1 MEKSKRILSVDIFR
15 GITIASMIL
24 VNNPGTWGAIYPPLE
39 HAHWHGLTPTDLI
52 FPFFLFI
59 VGISISLAYSKKRAT
74 GMTVDVF
81 KKISSRSFKLIALG
95 LILAGFTLHFPFFKD
110 ISTLRFPGV
119 LQRIGVVFF
128 ISALLFFYFNWKI
141 LLGIFL
147 TILVGY
153 WGMMKFIPID
163 GAMPLLT
170 KGSNL
175 ASVIDLKI
183 LTVDHMWKTLYDPE
197 GLFSTLPSIATTIFG
212 MFIGKIILLKDKS
225 HQHKLKL
232 FISIGLFALISG
244 YIWNLNFPLNKALWT
259 SSYVLVTGGWA
270 SLVFALIYFI
280 SDIKGHA
287 SWGKPA
293 IVFGSNAITVFF
305 MSGVI
310 ARLFGMIKLSNG
322 VSIHGNLYHFLASI
336 VTIPELSSL
345 IYALFVILFYYFVA
359 LTMYKKGI
367 FLKV

>member
-24 VNNPGTWGAIYPPLE
+24 VNNPGTWGAIYPPFK

-59 VGISISLAYSKKRAT
+59 VGISISLAYSKKRVT
-74 GMTVDVF
+74 GMTTDVF

-110 ISTLRFPGV
+110 ISTLRLPGV

-128 ISALLFFYFNWKI
+128 FSALLFFYFNWKV
-141 LLGIFL
+141 LLGIFI
-147 TILVGY
+147 TILVSY

-170 KGSNL
+170 KGSNF

-212 MFIGKIILLKDKS
+212 MFIGKIILLKDQT

-232 FISIGLFALISG
+232 FIYIGLFALISG
-244 YIWNLNFPLNKALWT
+244 YIWSLNFPLNKALWS
-259 SSYVLVTGGWA
+259 SSYVLATGGWA
-270 SLVFALIYFI
+270 TLVFALIYFI

-322 VSIHGNLYHFLASI
+322 VSIHGNIYNFLSSI

-345 IYALFVILFYYFVA
+345 IYAFFVIVFYYFVA